1 MGSEK
6 KIGFL
11 VRPPPFYG
19 GNPYEELIQMTDGS
33 QKPFCSFA
41 RAKKKR
47 RKGKGDRERSQKN
60 EQAVAHAVA
69 RTSKQQAPSKP
80 TNNQHE
86 LHGYVHPQGRRRQAN
101 PVQEGRLQGHPQTS
115 HDGRHAGKKTRR
127 PSRRLERARDPGRAP
142 AGLSRASVV
151 ARDTLPP
158 PPPTTRPRGLDRAAP
173 RPDLV
178 VENLRTTDDPK
189 QAPGTTTLT
198 PRILSLSLFVIIA
211 THQVLK
217 PEKKYECLSY
227 LPPLSDADIS
237 KQVDYLVQNGWSP
250 CIEFAS
256 QEEAD
261 TNQLF
266 FAGPALYENRY
277 WTMWKLPMFGCQSGD
292 EVLKEI
298 DECQKEYPG
307 YRVRVVGFDRIRQV
321 QMAGFIVRI

>member
-1 MGSEK
+1 
-6 KIGFL
+6 
-11 VRPPPFYG
+11 
-19 GNPYEELIQMTDGS
+19 MTDGS

-151 ARDTLPP
+151 ARDALPP
-158 PPPTTRPRGLDRAAP
+158 PAAADATSRARSRRAAP
-173 RPDLV
+173 QSRRREPS
-178 VENLRTTDDPK
+178 NHRRS
-189 QAPGTTTLT
+189 QAST
-198 PRILSLSLFVIIA
+198 RNNDADAAHSLSLSLC
-211 THQVLK
+211 HHR
-217 PEKKYECLSY
+217 
-227 LPPLSDADIS
+227 D
-237 KQVDYLVQNGWSP
+237 SP
-250 CIEFAS
+250 GPQAR
-256 QEEAD
+256 EE
-261 TNQLF
+261 
-266 FAGPALYENRY
+266 
-277 WTMWKLPMFGCQSGD
+277 
-292 EVLKEI
+292 
-298 DECQKEYPG
+298 
-307 YRVRVVGFDRIRQV
+307 VRVLVLLAPSLRRRYLQ
-321 QMAGFIVRI
+321 AG